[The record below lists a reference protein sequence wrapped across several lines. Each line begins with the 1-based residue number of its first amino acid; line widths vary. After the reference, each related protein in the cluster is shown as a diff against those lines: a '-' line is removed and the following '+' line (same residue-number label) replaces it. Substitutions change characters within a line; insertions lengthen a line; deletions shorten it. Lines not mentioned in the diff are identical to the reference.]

1 MPVTEGWRGHP
12 AVSAVGAD
20 LIVAGVTQAA
30 EVQRQREA
38 RDAEASAAAEAAQ
51 QAAGSFVSLRK
62 RLRSCPRRRRNG

>member
-51 QAAGSFVSLRK
+51 QAAGSFSA
-62 RLRSCPRRRRNG
+62 